1 MSESHPERMK
11 WWDRIIHEIGEYALI
26 VIYLTLVFAAFIQ
39 YRRLIL
45 AAHDI
50 TYTNYGIAVIEALIL
65 GKLIMVG
72 ALFRL
77 GRGLEEMPLIVPAV
91 YKTVLFSLLV
101 AVFTV
106 VEHAIKGLWM
116 GNGLAAGVMRF
127 LEKGFH
133 ELLAG
138 SLVIFVALLPFFAI
152 RELGR
157 VIGTDKMW
165 ALFFR
170 GSTGQKVEGERE

>member
-1 MSESHPERMK
+1 MSEAHPKRVK
-11 WWDRIIHEIGEYALI
+11 WWERIIHEIGEYALI

-77 GRGLEEMPLIVPAV
+77 GRGLEEKPLIVPTV

-101 AVFTV
+101 AVFAV

-116 GNGLAAGVMRF
+116 GKGLAAGVMNF
-127 LEKGFH
+127 LDKGFH

-170 GSTGQKVEGERE
+170 GRTGQKVEGERG

>member
-1 MSESHPERMK
+1 MSDAHPERVK
-11 WWDRIIHEIGEYALI
+11 WWDRIVHEIGEYAMI

-50 TYTNYGIAVIEALIL
+50 TYTNYWIAVIEALIL
-65 GKLIMVG
+65 GKVIMIG

-77 GRGLEEMPLIVPAV
+77 GRGLEDKPLIVPTV

-106 VEHAIKGLWM
+106 VEHTIKGLWM
-116 GNGLAAGVMRF
+116 GEGLAAGVMNF
-127 LEKGFH
+127 LGKGFH

-157 VIGTDKMW
+157 VIGTDKIRT
-165 ALFFR
+165 LFFR
-170 GSTGQKVEGERE
+170 NRAGRPVEGDR